1 MPLADLLGDTPT
13 HAANPMPRGSVTT
26 TWVDVSGPITF
37 ESSDLSHAIGSLATA
52 DTSVILDLGGI
63 DHSAASLTVP
73 SAAEAIVFVVT
84 LGRSRRTTLEQAVAV
99 LGHSG
104 ARLSGVILVKGQ
116 GYRYLATTSR

>member
-1 MPLADLLGDTPT
+1 MHPGSGNIEFTVTDGVGLEYIISGGGNDTYVVDNVAD
-13 HAANPMPRGSVTT
+13 
-26 TWVDVSGPITF
+26 I
-37 ESSDLSHAIGSLATA
+37 AIEVEGG
-52 DTSVILDLGGI
+52 IDLGGI